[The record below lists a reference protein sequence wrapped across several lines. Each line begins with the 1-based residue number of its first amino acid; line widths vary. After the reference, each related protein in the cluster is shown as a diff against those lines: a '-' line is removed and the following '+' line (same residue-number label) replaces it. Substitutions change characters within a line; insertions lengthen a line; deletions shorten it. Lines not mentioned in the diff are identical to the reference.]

1 MINPQPTIEELADL
15 FRAKSGLSEKKLSNY
30 EQLSLF
36 KKIDHLHNLIMMD
49 GPRTNPGK
57 SVIKRINDLKKELLE
72 LEEHPEMIPKMLRDV
87 MSEKISVLIK
97 AITPKRSRNN
107 EMSNNEMSNN
117 EMPNS
122 KRTRGG
128 RYRNKRRRTLKR
140 SRKYKR

>member
-1 MINPQPTIEELADL
+1 MINPQPTIEQLADML
-15 FRAKSGLSEKKLSNY
+15 VAKSGLSEKKPTYY
-30 EQLSLF
+30 ETLPLL

-72 LEEHPEMIPKMLRDV
+72 LEEHPEMIPEMIRV
-87 MSEKISVLIK
+87 EMSEKISVLIN
-97 AITPKRSRNN
+97 ITQKRSRNN
-107 EMSNNEMSNN
+107 EMSNNN
-117 EMPNS
+117 ENR

-140 SRKYKR
+140 TRKYKW